1 MKTVVTA
8 STLRVS
14 VLAESMRK
22 NKIYLDE
29 AFQSNTRWGTKA
41 KQAFMKSL
49 IEGRAVGAITLG
61 HIPSL
66 KNAILLASSDA
77 DEDYRYFL
85 ELEEQGYEYITI
97 DGNNRDHCIL
107 DYMNDVF
114 PLAEGSY
121 ESGIGFKATK
131 NNKFYSELN
140 HNIKFEIDTTKLN
153 IHVVRECTREGLSK
167 LFTSI
172 NEGMQLNDQEKRNA
186 IACKFGNAVRKL
198 VSECDAGFAKMYS
211 ASNINRRF
219 PDEYIVTVA
228 NLVAQGMITVTKNV
242 RDDAYGDSTPEMNT
256 FNRTRDIIKRVTGI
270 VARHGKEGLKSG
282 GKFKSNVIDLAI
294 LLDYMNSNNIV
305 IEDELAFY
313 NFFTLTQE
321 QRISDDT
328 ILWTNKKGTDCRAWI
343 GIQKNLQ
350 KNFLMIRQEK
360 LVESL
365 KEIADGVVT
374 FRDTDRFYD
383 PKVRYSL
390 WKRQEGRCAL
400 TGKDI
405 APIDIWNGNVI
416 HVDHKEAWAK
426 GGETTLENAQLVY
439 AEANLIKG
447 MKDTIDQGLPE
458 LSEIV

>member
-1 MKTVVTA
+1 MKTVVIAT
-8 STLRVS
+8 TLRVS
-14 VLAESMRK
+14 VLAELMRQ

-61 HIPSL
+61 HISSL
-66 KNAILLASSDA
+66 KNAILLAFGDA
-77 DEDYRYFL
+77 DEDYQYFS

-270 VARHGKEGLKSG
+270 VAPHGKEGLNSG

-294 LLDYMNSNNIV
+294 LLDYMYSNNIV
-305 IEDELAFY
+305 IEDELAF
-313 NFFTLTQE
+313 
-321 QRISDDT
+321 
-328 ILWTNKKGTDCRAWI
+328 
-343 GIQKNLQ
+343 
-350 KNFLMIRQEK
+350 
-360 LVESL
+360 
-365 KEIADGVVT
+365 
-374 FRDTDRFYD
+374 
-383 PKVRYSL
+383 
-390 WKRQEGRCAL
+390 
-400 TGKDI
+400 
-405 APIDIWNGNVI
+405 
-416 HVDHKEAWAK
+416 
-426 GGETTLENAQLVY
+426 
-439 AEANLIKG
+439 
-447 MKDTIDQGLPE
+447 
-458 LSEIV
+458 